1 MGRWAQCY
9 LKIPMVKNL
18 IFLFLTNII
27 SIVSPSQF
35 VLENKNSHYYQ
46 EKIQWNV
53 KEQNFK
59 DTIVLFRNY
68 IKDLDDKRLIC
79 NDNFIDI
86 KIEKLIWGCKYIS
99 VLLEYQKRLNK
110 FSIFSYQNSGKNE
123 IIAKFYLCDR
133 ITKRTVEHLRLKI
146 INYKIVGI
154 NVLPGIFEGF
164 IQIEDFD
171 NMKLDRID

>member
-1 MGRWAQCY
+1 MPLIATMLTQSCLSKALPLLRLVMDRWAQCY

-68 IKDLDDKRLIC
+68 IK
-79 NDNFIDI
+79 
-86 KIEKLIWGCKYIS
+86 GIS
-99 VLLEYQKRLNK
+99 
-110 FSIFSYQNSGKNE
+110 KN
-123 IIAKFYLCDR
+123 
-133 ITKRTVEHLRLKI
+133 
-146 INYKIVGI
+146 
-154 NVLPGIFEGF
+154 
-164 IQIEDFD
+164 
-171 NMKLDRID
+171 